1 MPQKKKR
8 LQENLVKNNL
18 ANRRQ
23 EKKKERNRI
32 VKTMNVKDLDI
43 K

>member
-23 EKKKERNRI
+23 EKKERNRI